1 MIKRDTDIQPVAPLE
16 FPNPAQF
23 PLLIPTRVFPFYCSV
38 PMGIMGVAW
47 HVPSCV
53 NGQWAAALGAI
64 EGDEPSLT
72 TAVAVQMKV
81 SLINNTESGVI
92 FLLVE
97 NAISKIITESRLY
110 ELIERKRRFCDLS
123 QLGIMSWKRITLRTR
138 NTSLRTEKKITWN
151 DIHANST
158 AADSITLFKG
168 LGKVRTQCGI
178 DRSVRLEERKSNIK
192 RHSA

>member
-23 PLLIPTRVFPFYCSV
+23 PMLIPTRVFPFYCSV
-38 PMGIMGVAW
+38 PMDIMGVAW

-53 NGQWAAALGAI
+53 NGQWASALEAI

-97 NAISKIITESRLY
+97 NAILQNNY
-110 ELIERKRRFCDLS
+110 
-123 QLGIMSWKRITLRTR
+123 WKPTLWLDWKEKTLLWLNSTR
-138 NTSLRTEKKITWN
+138 NNVLKKDNFANKKHEFKDWEKNNLKWYPCEFNRCWFHYTIQRPW
-151 DIHANST
+151 
-158 AADSITLFKG
+158 
-168 LGKVRTQCGI
+168 
-178 DRSVRLEERKSNIK
+178 
-192 RHSA
+192 